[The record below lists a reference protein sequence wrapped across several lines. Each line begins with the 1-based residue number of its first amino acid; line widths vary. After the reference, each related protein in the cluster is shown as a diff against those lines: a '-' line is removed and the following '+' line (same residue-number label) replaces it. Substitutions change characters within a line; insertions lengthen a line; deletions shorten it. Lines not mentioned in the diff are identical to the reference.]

1 MATFK
6 DKIINF
12 KKQPDPLSWE
22 GLLPMLEAQ
31 NNQGESSKI
40 KGFFSR
46 FPKTLPIL
54 LLSLCALGFYT
65 FERTKSKEGMISE
78 VKKSNQQT
86 VIDERLVANEHSD
99 INSKEIVEI
108 KEKVKSVPEVS
119 LANKE
124 KSNSGHAKSNTSN
137 LFLTSNTTIKSSENI
152 HINSQRSDSQY
163 NTQVID
169 QNESL
174 TNVEIE
180 TAKSPILSKSDKKNN
195 EVLNGK
201 IENNIEKG
209 EQEIAG
215 TENLNV
221 VTALPNE
228 KINDIYSL
236 YASDKNIS
244 PCKPCSNR
252 HLFELGISAG
262 PGSNLY
268 YSGYFTNLLVEYKLS
283 KLLRAGIRFNY
294 QRYAE
299 GAKYITAP
307 DVVNTDVYLNLA
319 ASLSLVLM
327 DKNKLSIAIDLL
339 PCLQL
344 VSEHKRTQNRE
355 NFYLVTSQYHGL
367 NYMIGANIDYKITS
381 RWKLGLESVM
391 DVNGETTMHGLRAKY
406 NL

>member
-1 MATFK
+1 MGIFLAS
-6 DKIINF
+6 I
-12 KKQPDPLSWE
+12 
-22 GLLPMLEAQ
+22 
-31 NNQGESSKI
+31 
-40 KGFFSR
+40 
-46 FPKTLPIL
+46 
-54 LLSLCALGFYT
+54 
-65 FERTKSKEGMISE
+65 TK
-78 VKKSNQQT
+78 
-86 VIDERLVANEHSD
+86 
-99 INSKEIVEI
+99 
-108 KEKVKSVPEVS
+108 
-119 LANKE
+119 
-124 KSNSGHAKSNTSN
+124 
-137 LFLTSNTTIKSSENI
+137 IKSSGNK
-152 HINSQRSDSQY
+152 HKNSQIFDSQY
-163 NTQVID
+163 NTKVID
-169 QNESL
+169 WNESL
-174 TNVEIE
+174 TYVEIE
-180 TAKSPILSKSDKKNN
+180 TAKSPILSKSDEKNN
-195 EVLNGK
+195 EVLNGE

-209 EQEIAG
+209 EQEMAG
-215 TENLNV
+215 SENLNV

-228 KINDIYSL
+228 KINNIYSL
-236 YASDKNIS
+236 YASDKDIS

-262 PGSNLY
+262 PSSNLY

-294 QRYAE
+294 QRYVE

-307 DVVNTDVYLNLA
+307 DVVSKDVYLNLA

-355 NFYLVTSQYHGL
+355 NFYLITSQYHSF

-381 RWKLGLESVM
+381 RWKLGLESVV